1 MRANFFV
8 ALLIGMVMQ
17 LRRMGRDS
25 ITVHGIR
32 SAFRDWAAEKTS
44 FPHHTAEHALAHR
57 ISDKAESAYRR
68 GDELER
74 RRLLMEAWA
83 TWCEPKSDA
92 NVIPFRAG

>member
-1 MRANFFV
+1 MA
-8 ALLIGMVMQ
+8 
-17 LRRMGRDS
+17 LRRMGRDE
-25 ITVHGIR
+25 ITVHGMR

-83 TWCEPKSDA
+83 TWCEPKLGA
-92 NVIPFRAG
+92 KVVQFRAS